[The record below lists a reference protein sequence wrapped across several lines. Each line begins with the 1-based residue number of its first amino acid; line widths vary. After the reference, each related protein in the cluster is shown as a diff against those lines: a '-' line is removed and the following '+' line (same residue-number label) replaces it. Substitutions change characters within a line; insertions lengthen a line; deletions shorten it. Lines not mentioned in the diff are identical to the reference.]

1 MTILGGN
8 HQLISDAGDVGY
20 PAWYRNLRDKSINQL
35 LNAFPPLYLTSKA
48 WENTSGGT
56 FSLKYNSALSLLR
69 AELVGSS

>member
-35 LNAFPPLYLTSKA
+35 LNVFPPPLSHL
-48 WENTSGGT
+48 E
-56 FSLKYNSALSLLR
+56 SLGEYEWWDIFL
-69 AELVGSS
+69 EV